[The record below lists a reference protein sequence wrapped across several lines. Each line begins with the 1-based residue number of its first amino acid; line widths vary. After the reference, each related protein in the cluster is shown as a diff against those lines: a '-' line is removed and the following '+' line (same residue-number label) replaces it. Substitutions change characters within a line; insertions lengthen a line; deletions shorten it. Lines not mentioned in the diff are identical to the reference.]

1 MPDLGAPPPRP
12 STARLSMP
20 PMAALEDLSRPRAIV
35 VSFWSWFVSGVLL
48 AGVAAMTAAKADA
61 MHTEFARL
69 ARENDADA
77 TQKTIDSVAA
87 ASVLV
92 VVGVGALLAL
102 LGVTLCWA
110 VRAAR
115 GWARIVLTV
124 VAVAGIAYA
133 ALVSS
138 ALTDPMLAD
147 LRAPVTVGL
156 LAYTALVVVATLC
169 MYLRGT
175 GAWFRRPRVR

>member
-1 MPDLGAPPPRP
+1 MPDLGEPPPRP
-12 STARLSMP
+12 STARMSMP
-20 PMAALEDLSRPRAIV
+20 PMAALEDLSRPRAIA
-35 VSFWSWFVSGVLL
+35 VSFWSWFVGSVLL
-48 AGVAAMTAAKADA
+48 AGVAAVTATKADA

-77 TQKTIDSVAA
+77 SQKTIDSVAG

-92 VVGVGALLAL
+92 VIGAGVLLAL
-102 LGVTLCWA
+102 LGVTLCWG

-115 GWARIVLTV
+115 GWARIFLTV
-124 VAVAGIAYA
+124 VGIAGVAYA

-138 ALTDPMLAD
+138 ALTDPMLED
-147 LRAPVTVGL
+147 LRGPVTVGL
-156 LAYTALVVVATLC
+156 LVYTALVVVATLC

-175 GAWFRRPRVR
+175 GAWFRRPRAR

>member
-1 MPDLGAPPPRP
+1 MPDLGEPPPRP

-20 PMAALEDLSRPRAIV
+20 PMAALEDLTRPRVIV
-35 VSFWSWFVSGVLL
+35 VSFWSWLVGSVLL
-48 AGVAAMTAAKADA
+48 AGVAAITVTKADA

-69 ARENDADA
+69 ARENDATA
-77 TQKTIDSVAA
+77 SQKTIDSVAG

-92 VVGVGALLAL
+92 VVGAGALLAL
-102 LGVTLCWA
+102 LGVTLCWG

-124 VAVAGIAYA
+124 VAIAGVGYA

-138 ALTDPMLAD
+138 ALTDPMLED
-147 LRAPVTVGL
+147 LRGPATAGL

-175 GAWFRRPRVR
+175 GAWFRRPRAR